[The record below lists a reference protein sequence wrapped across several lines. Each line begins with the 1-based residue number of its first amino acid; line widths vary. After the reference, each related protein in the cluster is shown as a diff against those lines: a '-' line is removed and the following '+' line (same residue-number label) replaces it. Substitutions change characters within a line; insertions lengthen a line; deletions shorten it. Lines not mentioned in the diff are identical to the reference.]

1 MDFVLE
7 RAIQTSDHRVQKEI
21 ERLRQMNS
29 QLYSDYTLANNKLQD
44 IELEN
49 QILKGEI
56 EYWKTQLAIE
66 QEK

>member
-56 EYWKTQLAIE
+56 EYWKTRLAIE